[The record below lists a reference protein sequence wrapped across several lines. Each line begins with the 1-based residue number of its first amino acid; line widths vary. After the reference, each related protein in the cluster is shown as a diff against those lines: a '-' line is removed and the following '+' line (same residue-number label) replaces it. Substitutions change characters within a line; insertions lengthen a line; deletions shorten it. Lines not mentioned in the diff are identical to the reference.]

1 MMRHLLLALCAL
13 PHLAPAQVSD
23 DFSDGDFTNAPA
35 WVGSTA
41 LFTIADDGGD
51 LRLRSNSPGE
61 ATYYLSTPNTLV
73 DQAQWEWFMDLR
85 FATSGVNYVDVFLMS
100 DIADL
105 TGSANGYFLR
115 CGGTADRFELFSSED
130 GTGFS
135 TGLVSA
141 DGVINS
147 SSSNPFRVKVTRSSA
162 GLFTLFLDDG
172 NTGTYVTAGSATDL
186 THTASA
192 HVGIKVVQ
200 STAASAVNNHWFDD
214 ITVGPI
220 PVDATPPTVQSV
232 TAISTTLVDVLFSE
246 AVDISTAQ
254 TAGNYDI
261 QPFNGATNAVVD
273 GSDPALV
280 HLTTAS
286 PLVNGNSYD
295 LFVNG
300 IQDLAGNTIQA
311 TGPYPFSYTEVAEPE
326 PGDVVINEIMADPT
340 PVVQLPDAEFIELF
354 NTTTDK
360 FLDLAG
366 WTFSDGGTPVT
377 FPAYVLGPGEYVLV
391 VSTTTSPL
399 FTTVPNKVAL
409 PSLPALNNGG
419 DPLDLRDDG
428 GIPIDAVTYDL
439 SWYGDDTKDDGGWT
453 LERINPFAPCSD
465 MTNWT
470 ASNDERGGTPGSVN
484 SVFDDT
490 PDTQAPTML
499 AVQVTTATEIVLL
512 FDERLD
518 AASVATANYLIEP
531 TVGIGSVQLDVSG
544 DRIRIMLSSA
554 LVEGVDQTIVVENIA
569 DCAGNVAALNG
580 PIAFT
585 LVIPS
590 SPEPG
595 DVVINEIMCDPSPV
609 VQLPDAEYLE
619 VLNTT
624 TDKYFDLTDW
634 QLLTASSQAELPSI
648 LLGPGEVAVFVN
660 NSQLPLFSG
669 APNVAGWTLSNTAL
683 LNGGTSLTLQAPGS
697 VTIDAVTYSSSWYGD
712 ESKADGGWS
721 LERRNPFLPCSD
733 ARNWSASNDERG
745 GSPGAQNSVFTDVP
759 DLQGPTLNSVQ
770 VAGPTEVVLVLNEGL
785 DPTTIGEASYV
796 FSPGLDILAVVPSG
810 ATNDRVRLVLS
821 STLELGI
828 IYTITVSGI
837 ADCSGNPMATGS
849 ASFALPED
857 VGPFDIVINEVL
869 YDPVGTGSD
878 FVELYNRSSKVLS
891 LAGLQL
897 ANESSDAIANF
908 RLITSD
914 PVIMLPGSYIVL
926 ATNAT
931 DIVTRYPQTH
941 ADRLLQMSLPSYS
954 NGEGTVVLA
963 DAENN
968 TIDLFR
974 YSDDLHFT
982 LLNTTEGTSLE
993 RVDPDRP
1000 TLENTNWHSAAQDI
1014 GQATPGYQNSQYA
1027 PAPAP
1032 TGELSIDPAI
1042 FSPDNDGYQDLLT
1055 IAYRFDQPGFVA
1067 TLKVYDVAGREVRT
1081 LWNNELLGT
1090 TGAISWDGIM
1100 DSGSKA
1106 RMGAYIVML
1115 EAYDVTGNVE
1125 KFRKT
1130 VTLAHR
1136 LD

>member
-1 MMRHLLLALCAL
+1 MRFTLLFAALALGVGL
-13 PHLAPAQVSD
+13 PLQAQFSD
-23 DFSDGDFTNAPA
+23 DFSDGEFTTNPTWDGDAAVFTVNASQQLQLNNTVA
-35 WVGSTA
+35 ATSQ
-41 LFTIADDGGD
+41 
-51 LRLRSNSPGE
+51 LRSSNPMVTLDDMEWRVRVKQTFAPSSSNFGRVYLVSDQTDLLGPLNGYYLQFGE
-61 ATYYLSTPNTLV
+61 AGSADAIELFEQTGTTSTTVCRGTDGQIAASFDVGVQVKRDPAGNWQLLV
-73 DQAQWEWFMDLR
+73 DP
-85 FATSGVNYVDVFLMS
+85 T
-100 DIADL
+100 
-105 TGSANGYFLR
+105 
-115 CGGTADRFELFSSED
+115 GGTAYSLQAS
-130 GTGFS
+130 GTNN
-135 TGLVSA
+135 V
-141 DGVINS
+141 
-147 SSSNPFRVKVTRSSA
+147 
-162 GLFTLFLDDG
+162 
-172 NTGTYVTAGSATDL
+172 
-186 THTASA
+186 HTAS
-192 HVGIKVVQ
+192 
-200 STAASAVNNHWFDD
+200 STIGVLCTYTVSNANKFYYDD
-214 ITVGPI
+214 FYAGPTI
-220 PVDATPPTVQSV
+220 VDDQPPTVVSV
-232 TAISTTLVDVLFSE
+232 TAISATEVDVSFSE
-246 AVDISTAQ
+246 AVDATTAQ

-261 QPFNGATNAVVD
+261 QPFNSATTAVVD
-273 GSDPALV
+273 GVNPALI

-286 PLVNGNSYD
+286 PLMNGNSYD
-295 LFVNG
+295 LFVNAV
-300 IQDLAGNTIQA
+300 QDLAGNAIQA
-311 TGPYPFSYTEVAEPE
+311 TGPFPFNYTVADEPE

-377 FPAYVLGPGEYVLV
+377 FPAYVLGPGQYVLV
-391 VSTTTSPL
+391 VSNTTSPL
-399 FTTVPNKVAL
+399 FATVTNKVAL

-428 GIPIDAVTYDL
+428 GVQIDAVTYAL
-439 SWYGDDTKDDGGWT
+439 SWYGDATKENGGWT

-465 MTNWT
+465 ATNWI
-470 ASNDERGGTPGSVN
+470 ASNDERGGTPGELN

-490 PDTQAPTML
+490 PDMQAPTLL
-499 AVQVTTATEIVLL
+499 AVQVATATEIVLL

-518 AASVATANYLIEP
+518 AASAATANYLIEP
-531 TVGIGSVQLDVSG
+531 TIAISSVQLDPSG
-544 DRIRIMLSSA
+544 DRIRLVLATA
-554 LVEGVDQTIVVENIA
+554 LLEGVTQTIVVEDIA

-580 PIAFT
+580 PIPFT

-590 SPEPG
+590 TPVPG
-595 DVVINEIMCDPSPV
+595 DVVINEIMADPSPV

-619 VLNTT
+619 VFNTT
-624 TDKYFDLTDW
+624 TDKYFDLTGW
-634 QLLTASSQAELPSI
+634 QLLTASTQAALPPI
-648 LLGPGEVAVFVN
+648 LLGPGEYAVFVN

-669 APNVAGWTLSNTAL
+669 VPNVAGWTLSNTAL

-697 VTIDAVTYSSSWYGD
+697 VTIDAVTYSSGWYGD
-712 ESKADGGWS
+712 DVKDDGGWS
-721 LERRNPFLPCSD
+721 LERKNPFLPCSNE
-733 ARNWSASNDERG
+733 RNWTASNDERG

-759 DLQGPTLNSVQ
+759 DTQGPTLSSVQ
-770 VAGPTEVVLVLNEGL
+770 VAGPTEVVLVFSEGL
-785 DPTTIGEASYV
+785 DATTIADASYV
-796 FSPGLDILAVVPSG
+796 FSPSLGILAVVPSG
-810 ATNDRVRLVLS
+810 ATNDRVRLVLA
-821 STLELGI
+821 STLELGT

-837 ADCSGNPMATGS
+837 TDCSGNAMATGS

-857 VGPFDIVINEVL
+857 VEPFDLVINEVL

-878 FVELYNRSSKVLS
+878 FVELYNRSAKVLS
-891 LAGLQL
+891 LADLQL
-897 ANESSDAIANF
+897 ANESSGVVSNF
-908 RLITSD
+908 RLITAD

-926 ATNAT
+926 ATNAS

-1000 TLENTNWHSAAQDI
+1000 TQENTNWHSAAQDI
-1014 GQATPGYQNSQYA
+1014 GKATPGFQNSQYA

-1067 TLKVYDVAGREVRT
+1067 TLRVYDVAGREVRT

-1090 TGAISWDGIM
+1090 SGAISWDGIM

-1115 EAYDVTGNVE
+1115 EAYDVSGNVE